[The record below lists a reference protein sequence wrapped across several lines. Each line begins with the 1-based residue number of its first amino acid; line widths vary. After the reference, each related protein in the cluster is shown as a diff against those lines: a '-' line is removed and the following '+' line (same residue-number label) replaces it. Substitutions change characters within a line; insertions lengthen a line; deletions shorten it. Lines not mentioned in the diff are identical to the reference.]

1 MNELREQDLIEL
13 RNAILIAL
21 DLTNEQ
27 ISTIPTEDPFD
38 DTFVFLIE
46 KAKYYIDLLARINDQ
61 LKQMKS

>member
-1 MNELREQDLIEL
+1 MNELKEQDLIEL

-21 DLTNEQ
+21 DLTNDQ
-27 ISTIPTEDPFD
+27 ISSIPAQEAFD

-61 LKQMKS
+61 LKQM